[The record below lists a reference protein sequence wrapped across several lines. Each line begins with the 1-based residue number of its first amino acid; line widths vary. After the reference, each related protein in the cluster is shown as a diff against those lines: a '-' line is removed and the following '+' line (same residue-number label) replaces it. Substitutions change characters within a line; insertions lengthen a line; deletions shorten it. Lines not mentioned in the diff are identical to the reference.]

1 MKIGIRPDLFT
12 PQQQRAIN
20 VAVDTADRL
29 GMSLFMVGG
38 SVRDLLLGQPTLDI
52 DLVVEGD
59 AISVARHAA
68 NDLATGCTVH
78 SGFGTATI
86 RGEGYTI
93 DLAMSRSESYSRP
106 GALPKVS
113 PSSIEIDL
121 LRRDFTVNAIGLA
134 VSGPDE
140 GTIIDPSKGLQ
151 DLRRR
156 QLRVIQERSFIDDAS
171 RILRAV
177 RYRVRLKFAIEP
189 HTLSLLQRDL
199 SYLDTVSGSR
209 IRRELT
215 RLLRENKSET
225 ALELAQDLG
234 VLEAIHPAFRLSSHL
249 SAALADSQRGL
260 MDKTP
265 ITVYMGLL
273 AHAWSAADAVAI
285 ADRLSLPKKERSI
298 VEAMPEIQALAPL
311 LTSSRTRPSQIT
323 SRLSPFP
330 PAALRA
336 LVSLTKDTTIKERV
350 RRYLSEWRHVQ
361 AELNGA
367 ALLELGVAKGPQ
379 LGHLISQL
387 RSARLDGMVSSREEE
402 IRLARTIAGKSSPTA
417 SRSDQ

>member
-12 PQQQRAIN
+12 PHQQRAIN
-20 VAVDTADRL
+20 AAVGAADRL

-59 AISVARHAA
+59 AISAAQHAA
-68 NDLATGCTVH
+68 NDLATGCAVH

-113 PSSIEIDL
+113 PSSIEVDL

-134 VSGPDE
+134 LSGPDE
-140 GTIIDPSKGLQ
+140 GTIVDPSRGLQ

-156 QLRVIQERSFIDDAS
+156 QLRVIQDRSFIDDAS

-177 RYRVRLKFAIEP
+177 RYRARLKFAIEP

-199 SYLDTVSGSR
+199 SYLDAVSGSR

-215 RLLRENKSET
+215 RLLRENRSET

-234 VLEAIHPAFRLSSHL
+234 VLEAIHPAFRLPSRL
-249 SAALADSQRGL
+249 SAAFADCQRWL
-260 MDKTP
+260 VDKTP
-265 ITVYMGLL
+265 TTVYMGLL

-285 ADRLSLPKKERSI
+285 ADRLILPKKERSI
-298 VEAMPEIQALAPL
+298 VQAMPEIRSLAPL
-311 LTSSRTRPSQIT
+311 LTSSKTRPSQIT
-323 SRLSPFP
+323 ARLSAFP

-336 LVSLTKDTTIKERV
+336 FALLANDTTIRERV
-350 RRYLSEWRHVQ
+350 RRYLGEWRHVRP
-361 AELNGA
+361 ELNGD
-367 ALLELGVAKGPQ
+367 ALLELGIAKGPQ

-387 RSARLDGMVSSREEE
+387 RSARLDGKVSSREEE
-402 IRLARTIAGKSSPTA
+402 IRLARTIAGKSSQAA
-417 SRSDQ
+417 SRSDR

>member
-12 PQQQRAIN
+12 PQQQRAIS
-20 VAVDTADRL
+20 VAVATADRL

-38 SVRDLLLGQPTLDI
+38 SVRDLILGQPTLDI

-59 AISVARHAA
+59 AISVAQHAA
-68 NDLATGCTVH
+68 NDLATDCRVH
-78 SGFGTATI
+78 SRFGTATI
-86 RGEGYTI
+86 RGEDYII

-106 GALPKVS
+106 GSLPKVS
-113 PSSIEIDL
+113 PSSIEVDL
-121 LRRDFTVNAIGLA
+121 LRRDFTVNAMGLA
-134 VSGPDE
+134 MSGPDE
-140 GTIIDPSKGLQ
+140 GTIIDPSKGLE
-151 DLRRR
+151 DLHRR
-156 QLRVIQERSFIDDAS
+156 QLRVIQDGSFIDDAS

-177 RYRVRLKFAIEP
+177 RYRARLNFAIEP
-189 HTLSLLQRDL
+189 HTLLLLQRGL

-215 RLLRENKSET
+215 RLLRENRSET

-234 VLEAIHPAFRLSSHL
+234 VLEAIHPAFRLSSRL
-249 SAALADSQRGL
+249 SAAFADSRRVY

-265 ITVYMGLL
+265 TTVCMGLL

-298 VEAMPEIQALAPL
+298 VEAMPEIQSLAPL

-323 SRLSPFP
+323 GRLSPFP
-330 PAALRA
+330 PAALSA
-336 LVSLTKDTTIKERV
+336 FVLLTNDTTIRERV
-350 RRYLSEWRHVQ
+350 RRYLGKWRHVQ

-367 ALLELGVAKGPQ
+367 ALLELGIAKGPQ
-379 LGHLISQL
+379 IGHLISQL
-387 RSARLDGMVSSREEE
+387 RSARLDGKVSSREDE
-402 IRLARTIAGKSSPTA
+402 IRLARTIAGKF
-417 SRSDQ
+417 